1 MPGTEFRL
9 EVQPHIPE
17 NLDRLQE
24 LATDLKYTADR
35 RIRGLF
41 YQLDRDLWHACDHN
55 PKVFLRRVSQ
65 KRLEQAARDRVF
77 LEEYY
82 RVLSSSDSYKKEPI
96 RPEIQEHLSP
106 DRKSVV

>member
-41 YQLDRDLWHACDHN
+41 
-55 PKVFLRRVSQ
+55 
-65 KRLEQAARDRVF
+65 
-77 LEEYY
+77 
-82 RVLSSSDSYKKEPI
+82 
-96 RPEIQEHLSP
+96 
-106 DRKSVV
+106 